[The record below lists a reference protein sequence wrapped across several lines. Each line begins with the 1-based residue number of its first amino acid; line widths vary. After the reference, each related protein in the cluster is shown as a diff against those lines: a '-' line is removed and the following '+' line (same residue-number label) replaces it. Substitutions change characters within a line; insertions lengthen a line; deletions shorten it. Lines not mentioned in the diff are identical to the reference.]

1 MLKIV
6 SLFCIIIFSS
16 ILVVAQPERT
26 VEISMPAIPAMRLLH
41 HDYIDNNQKLIYQ
54 LDGINDSIFNVG
66 KDQRINEILN
76 DALTTVVNNMQA
88 KVELNKNITESDKYQ
103 WLRGINEMLTD
114 FISGYKSKNIKGA
127 LLYNI
132 IKSYDAAMELQMKNE
147 SIKSLIENSEMEV
160 GELLIQNLCLKNN
173 ISIPVS
179 KEILSLKKIKR
190 FPNRTMSLLA
200 QNPNAFYVDSIILS
214 IAYHS
219 PEQLYNYAAAADSL
233 GKKIQSINNPLVKKI
248 GLLSLMKTGRM
259 YFPFL
264 DNLYQNKLSMD
275 SITRLLYDTVG
286 YYQLLVKTQIEY
298 VKRLSKNDTPLVMNL
313 LTSKLQS
320 KAIELFINEINSLH
334 DEKSEKTRFRCL
346 EKLSP
351 QDLYYII
358 VLGEQEI
365 YTSSYLGVYKR
376 IFERMKTPSADTLL
390 AWMQGDYY
398 KKFIKIAANYNTL
411 DDFLNRVDKNNVEQL
426 MRSFVSGL
434 EKTRTLEDA
443 VDIANSY
450 ASIYNEKIKKIILQK
465 IQENLVEAEKTENQ
479 RGQIIYNLLNIIFES
494 MDSSKHI
501 NLLGRLGINEVYNM
515 PIQVLKDNTGRI
527 VIQQFFYGDKDGQGI
542 FNSFFQN
549 YPSTSWKKIDS
560 EKWVEL
566 RSIKGTPISIFSNK
580 PFDNEEDLDSKAQ
593 EELGNYLLEQN
604 LHPSIII
611 HRGHS
616 YFVNNTIEQ
625 LPNSAKVILLGS
637 CGGYQRL
644 NDVLETCPDA
654 HIIASKQ
661 TGAGLVNIALIVAI
675 TENLRIG
682 KSLNWQTIWKNI
694 EPKFKGATKE
704 KFDDYVPPYK
714 NLGAMFISAYKRGLQ
729 NNIP

>member
-6 SLFCIIIFSS
+6 SFFYITILSS
-16 ILVVAQPERT
+16 INVLAQSSKT
-26 VEISMPAIPAMRLLH
+26 VEIPMPAIPAMRVLH
-41 HDYIDNNQKLIYQ
+41 HDFIDNNQKLICQ

-66 KDQRINEILN
+66 KDELVNKLVN
-76 DALTTVVNNMQA
+76 DALSVVVNNMQA
-88 KVELNKNITESDKYQ
+88 KVELNKNITEGDKYH
-103 WLRGINEMLTD
+103 WLRGINEILTD
-114 FISGYKSKNIKGA
+114 FISGYKAKNIKGA

-132 IKSYDAAMELQMKNE
+132 ITAYDAAMELQMKNE
-147 SIKSLIENSEMEV
+147 SIKPLIEKNEMEV

-173 ISIPVS
+173 ISIPIS
-179 KEILSLKKIKR
+179 KEILLLKKIQR
-190 FPNRTMSLLA
+190 YPNRTMNLLA
-200 QNPNAFYVDSIILS
+200 QNTNAFYVDSIILS
-214 IAYHS
+214 IAYQS
-219 PEQLYNYAAAADSL
+219 PEQLYNYAAAADAL
-233 GKKIQSINNPLVKKI
+233 GKKIQSINHPLVKKI

-275 SITRLLYDTVG
+275 SITKLLYDTVG

-298 VKRLSKNDTPLVMNL
+298 VKRASNNDIPLVMNV
-313 LTSKLQS
+313 LTAKLQS

-334 DEKSEKTRFRCL
+334 DEKSENIRFRCL

-376 IFERMKTPSADTLL
+376 IFERMKTPNSDTLL
-390 AWMQGDYY
+390 AWMHGDYY

-411 DDFLNRVDKNNVEQL
+411 DDFLNRMDKNNVEQL

-434 EKTRTLEDA
+434 EKTRSLEDA
-443 VDIANSY
+443 VDVANSY
-450 ASIYNEKIKKIILQK
+450 ASIYNPRIKKIVLEQ
-465 IQENLVEAEKTENQ
+465 IQQNLEASELNQNQ
-479 RGQIIYNLLNIIFES
+479 RGQTIYNLLNIIFQS
-494 MDSSKHI
+494 IDSTTHI
-501 NLLGRLGINEVYNM
+501 DLIGRLGIGGVYNM
-515 PIQVLKDNTGRI
+515 PITLLRDSSGRI
-527 VIQQFFYGDKDGQGI
+527 IIQQFFYGDKDGQGV
-542 FNSFFQN
+542 FNSFFKN
-549 YPSTSWKKIDS
+549 YSSTIWKKIDS

-593 EELGNYLLEQN
+593 EELGSYLSENN
-604 LHPSIII
+604 LNPSIII

-661 TGAGLVNIALIVAI
+661 TGTGLVNIALIVAI

-682 KSLNWQTIWKNI
+682 KNLDWQKIWKNL

-714 NLGAMFISAYKRGLQ
+714 NLGAIFITAYKRALQ
-729 NNIP
+729 NK

>member
-1 MLKIV
+1 MFKIIT
-6 SLFCIIIFSS
+6 LFCIILLSS
-16 ILVVAQPERT
+16 IVVVAQPERT
-26 VEISMPAIPAMRLLH
+26 IEVSIPVIPAMRELH
-41 HDYIDNNQKLIYQ
+41 HDYINNNQKLICQ

-66 KDQRINEILN
+66 KDERMNQLVN
-76 DALTTVVNNMQA
+76 DALTAIVNNMQA
-88 KVELNKNITESDKYQ
+88 KIELNKNITEGDKYY

-132 IKSYDAAMELQMKNE
+132 IKSYDTAMELQMKNE
-147 SIKSLIENSEMEV
+147 SIKPLIENNEMEV

-173 ISIPVS
+173 ISIPIS
-179 KEILSLKKIKR
+179 KEILLLKKIKR
-190 FPNRTMSLLA
+190 YPNTTMSSLA

-219 PEQLYNYAAAADSL
+219 PEQLYNYAAASDAL
-233 GKKIQSINNPLVKKI
+233 GKKIQSINHPLVKKI

-275 SITRLLYDTVG
+275 SITKLLYDTVG

-298 VKRLSKNDTPLVMNL
+298 AIRVSKNDIPLVMNV
-313 LTSKLQS
+313 LTAKLQS

-334 DEKSEKTRFRCL
+334 DEKSENIRFKCL

-351 QDLYYII
+351 QDLYYLI

-390 AWMQGDYY
+390 AWMHGDYY

-411 DDFLNRVDKNNVEQL
+411 DDFLNRMDKNNVQQL

-434 EKTRTLEDA
+434 EKTKTLEDA
-443 VDIANSY
+443 VDVANSY
-450 ASIYNEKIKKIILQK
+450 ASIYNLKIQKLILDK
-465 IQENLVEAEKTENQ
+465 IQENLAEAEKTESN
-479 RGQIIYNLLNIIFES
+479 RGQIVYNLLNIIFQS

-501 NLLGRLGINEVYNM
+501 NLLARLGINEIYNM
-515 PIQVLKDNTGRI
+515 PISSLKDNTGRVI
-527 VIQQFFYGDKDGQGI
+527 IQQFFYGDKDGQGI
-542 FNSFFQN
+542 YNSFFQN
-549 YPSTSWKKIDS
+549 YPSAYWRKIDS

-580 PFDNEEDLDSKAQ
+580 PFDNEADLDTKAQ
-593 EELGNYLLEQN
+593 EELGNYLSENN
-604 LHPSIII
+604 LNPTIII

-625 LPNSAKVILLGS
+625 LPSSAKVILLGS

-644 NDVLETCPDA
+644 NEVLETCPDT

-661 TGAGLVNIALIVAI
+661 TGAGVVNIALIVAI

-682 KSLNWQTIWKNI
+682 KSLNWQVIWKNL

-714 NLGAMFISAYKRGLQ
+714 NLGAIFITAYKKAIQ
-729 NNIP
+729 NN